1 MTNLLQ
7 TYQGIFSKK
16 IYKSVTDLTELWPRV
31 WGLTSLA
38 HPVYQ
43 SSPQG
48 CYLHLHS
55 RREPMNSRNHAR
67 VRRATN
73 DKLYLRRRWYQ
84 RIPDARHWSVR
95 RTQRGP
101 VSAVPAPPCRLPS
114 PASVSRD
121 RRESPEAVAH
131 SAAPSMCSS
140 ASELPASHN
149 TRNAAT
155 VHIRSNWS
163 DTESWIAHL

>member
-1 MTNLLQ
+1 MKKFENRWQIWQNYGHEFGASLFWPILYTRVLL
-7 TYQGIFSKK
+7 
-16 IYKSVTDLTELWPRV
+16 RV
-31 WGLTSLA
+31 
-38 HPVYQ
+38 VI
-43 SSPQG
+43 
-48 CYLHLHS
+48 HS

-131 SAAPSMCSS
+131 SAAPSTCSS

-155 VHIRSNWS
+155 VNIRSNWS
-163 DTESWIAHL
+163 DTESWIAPL